1 MHNKETS
8 PNAQYERVVATHQM
22 STVKYYVFILKMVL
36 KVSEVVPEVSTLK
49 AQTLK
54 IMFHDAGGSF
64 CLCAV
69 LLCGAVSVEK
79 MSIVLCRQ
87 AQSTDQGMSKEG
99 MGLICHAGIP

>member
-1 MHNKETS
+1 
-8 PNAQYERVVATHQM
+8 
-22 STVKYYVFILKMVL
+22 MVL
-36 KVSEVVPEVSTLK
+36 KVGEVVLEVYTLT

-54 IMFHDAGGSF
+54 IMFHDAGRSF

-69 LLCGAVSVEK
+69 LLCSAVSVEK

-99 MGLICHAGIP
+99 VGLICQAGIP